1 MKRSSQQ
8 TFNNA
13 CDSQRSRQLTLRAV
27 SVPKITVDLLTP
39 CHEKFTILILSS
51 LYALF
56 RLYLNHL
63 TPTGSVLNYYN
74 FFFNGDF
81 IPIILFA
88 ESESEQNVY
97 FCFIGVTLHIFKWT
111 KKKKRKKTTCAWGEF
126 KWTDSFIYFTE
137 NTRTQ
142 SCHINAKIGVTL
154 KERWPPRTT
163 TSDLRP
169 SQSPSYWSHTPA
181 LNQEHCINTHTNQ
194 QFSAKYPLGVFLPDV
209 TQLYIPCVVILFFF
223 PDLVSVFSV
232 VFFFILVLSL
242 I

>member
-1 MKRSSQQ
+1 MVTSYLLFCLPSLNQSKMY
-8 TFNNA
+8 TF
-13 CDSQRSRQLTLRAV
+13 V
-27 SVPKITVDLLTP
+27 SFV
-39 CHEKFTILILSS
+39 S
-51 LYALF
+51 LCI
-56 RLYLNHL
+56 YLNE
-63 TPTGSVLNYYN
+63 PKRRKG
-74 FFFNGDF
+74 
-81 IPIILFA
+81 
-88 ESESEQNVY
+88 
-97 FCFIGVTLHIFKWT
+97 
-111 KKKKRKKTTCAWGEF
+111 KKPPVPEGNSGLK
-126 KWTDSFIYFTE
+126 TDSLIYFTE

-142 SCHINAKIGVTL
+142 SCHINARIGVTL

-194 QFSAKYPLGVFLPDV
+194 QFSAKYPLSVFLPDV